1 MPLKPNSKKVDR
13 KFSQRRQD
21 SKGKFLNERASNSES
36 DSAMSNNGN
45 QEQEMQPEE
54 QKNGYAFSRHG
65 IRSNYMDKSIEAKKK
80 VIRMLFVIIVV
91 SLQSLYLRIRLVSL
105 NFYYRSF
112 SCAGVHYIFL
122 TL

>member
-1 MPLKPNSKKVDR
+1 MPIKPNSKKVDR
-13 KFSQRRQD
+13 KFSQRRKD
-21 SKGKFLNERASNSES
+21 GKGKFLNERASNSDS

-45 QEQEMQPEE
+45 QEQEVQPEE

-91 SLQSLYLRIRLVSL
+91 RLPGIFGLRIL
-105 NFYYRSF
+105 YT
-112 SCAGVHYIFL
+112 I
-122 TL
+122 